1 MANVQ
6 RNFIAGRMNKSLDE
20 RLVPNGEYT
29 DALNVRLGSTELSE
43 VGSVE
48 NSKGNTKLTD
58 LVYINGVPL
67 SSSAKC
73 IGAFDDSAR
82 AIIYWFIHDPS
93 FTLGATGK
101 LDMIV
106 SFNVETGGLIYH
118 IISIDNGLGQ
128 NTTLNFN
135 PEFLIT
141 GINIIDELLF
151 FTDNTNPPRVINI
164 NRNYGN
170 PVNNID
176 QFDSRE
182 ILVVKGPPLSAPTVQ
197 LIKSNNDDTYL
208 TDNFVCFAYRYRY
221 SNSEFS
227 ATSQFSQPAFLPS
240 AFKFSPS
247 SFSNDGMLNEFNA
260 CTVTFDS
267 GSSLVKGID
276 ILFKEANDPT
286 IKVVQRIDKEED
298 SMPNN
303 NPNQQ
308 ITFDAAKIFSILPEA
323 EILRL
328 YDNVPTL
335 AKAQT
340 LMANRLVYGNYV
352 EGYDLV
358 DTFNLKTRLDF
369 TASGVSTGLGENTV
383 STSLESSSF
392 TAFSHS
398 LSVNESKL
406 VMDFTGIT
414 GDLIVGSQI
423 TLDFTFEHTAW
434 NGSSL
439 PNETTPATTIG
450 FTYILTQ
457 DFTADP
463 DPLTSLI
470 TSSDFIAKFGTT
482 TATIQTVA
490 NAQAGTGVT
499 LTDKFNNALEA
510 QLGSTSPQYDV
521 NQTGITSSTPA
532 LPSAGEG
539 IKIEKGT
546 GDTLTMQILA
556 AEYKENGGTNLI
568 VEYFKITRAN
578 VSLQRVSNTASLHS
592 NRGYEVG
599 IIYMDS
605 FNRATTALVSD
616 FNTVNFP
623 CSTSSTKN
631 SINIT
636 IPPSQR
642 APSFATRYKFC
653 IKADTDTYE
662 TIYSAIYFQDPN
674 SNEVYFLLEGE
685 NIQKVNEG
693 DRLIVKRDAAGP
705 RQTCTTTTVLELA
718 AKTTDFIDP
727 KDPDDPTV
735 DIPVPAGT
743 YMKLNN
749 VNFAATMTN
758 NNVIDVSE
766 DPASAGQNHRYPLM
780 AYPLFDTKTT
790 FTNGN
795 YDLPTGTKVVL
806 EIEQIREGRGRSCEL
821 RTSIISHEFVCSQD
835 YSTWEQFVAG
845 ENFEGV
851 IENNAAVFPTVVTDG
866 NNPVNNIFLNSVASA
881 AATKSTIDN
890 AKDTQL
896 FDTTVFGGDT
906 DSPSSRSDL
915 NDNNYYRLYKNT
927 SNNNYYLLVSGT
939 RCCGGNSKGDSVV
952 RVDVTVFRR
961 EAEIVF
967 ETEPKDTLPDLWFE
981 GSQSFEVDTLGQ
993 HLGNVVNQ
1001 NISQG
1006 VAGVV
1011 RTNFSNC
1018 FTFGNG
1024 VESYKIRDSVVG
1036 KQFNLG
1042 NRNFTTNNTTFQK
1055 AHRFADLTYSGVFND
1070 ETNVNKLNEFNL
1082 GLANFKPLEETFGD
1096 VEILFARRDDI
1107 LVLQEDKISYVL
1119 AGKDLLTDADG
1130 TGQLTSVPAV
1140 LGKQI
1145 ARIENYGISNNPESF
1160 AVWGES
1166 KYFTDAK
1173 RSAVI
1178 HLIGSSMANEQLNVI
1193 SEAGMRS
1200 FFRDLFTSSFTTQKL
1215 GAYDPYMNE
1224 FVLTSNTILKPE
1236 VAKCTACGV
1245 TRNITIPG
1253 GDTFIYCVDLEPQE
1267 GTVVVRYELP
1277 LEGPQNIIT
1286 EATSQNIITEAG
1298 DDITTEGGVG
1308 VVGYTI
1314 KAYYNN
1320 IETTTGLVYSSGTFT
1335 FEKDATTVNQ
1345 VVIEITSTATVD
1357 DTIEVT
1363 VECPS
1368 GTLLNVY
1375 SVCLTDAVDAGKFI
1389 HNEASW
1395 SDGYLFSN
1403 VQSELVTFG
1412 TGTGAF
1418 VISQYKPVVG
1428 NQGVGIIPTDNSVM
1442 TMGVNKIKFD
1452 DFVFDTANNSLGF
1465 VRSST
1470 LYQNNITDI
1479 TTLVGLETTIP
1490 INNLGAPDKYTGSF
1504 TVPAGGNHLYL
1515 IYDYRNPNRVTPT
1528 PPTPAVYDFTRY
1540 TQCQG
1545 PDTIVFRAATGYTF
1559 PAVARYEGVCYQK
1572 QTLVSAIS
1580 SIDIPTGSETF
1591 VDCPT
1596 CEAAP
1601 PPPTPA
1607 TAPLLTTNSSTN
1619 VTSVSFTANGSLDTA
1634 NGTVTSRGFYI
1645 GTNSSY
1651 VSNTQYAVSGTAL
1664 GSFSYNFAGATQ
1676 GTTYYVTAYAVN
1688 EHGTGVGLTVSTT
1701 TTAVAYDYMEYKGC
1715 TDSTVTQIFRS
1726 LTTIPF
1732 PLVIKYNDV
1741 CYHDFSPTPTPSS
1754 IDVPPTQYESCP
1766 LCEET
1771 LVDDD
1776 DDTGDD
1782 GGTGFDT
1789 ETFTIQLCDG
1799 TGPSYII
1806 TINNIP
1812 LTGSVTKSSFVV
1824 NSSVRLNGNYGQPV
1838 STYPEFDGDANY
1850 KITAVGT
1857 ANPLVTLAYVAFVDD
1872 CSDWPTDDPPPPPQL
1887 YYRLIGCEKGEG
1899 NGATPQDCY
1908 LLTATQPNANQRFV
1922 DGASGVNTNQGTIY
1936 DFFRYSGDQGLTY
1949 NGGRLCTNIQ
1959 PVGTSTGCPPVPTP
1973 TPVGPTPTPTT
1984 IEVYFQVK
1992 ECYASSSATTYYYKV
2007 TNWAGDP
2014 NMPADQLQNVL
2025 DAFIGRAM
2033 TVSGG
2038 NDDSKYW
2045 EIVGADQTQGSTY
2058 TVTYVQ
2064 IESSCAGFAPA
2075 PTPTPT
2081 PTPPTPPIIYGQY
2094 LACDGADDVAYVSA
2108 PSGTTFPNVLKISGI
2123 CYQYSSLGGSSGALY
2138 SNYDDFTTCFDCQQ
2152 SVPSPP
2158 PPSPPTPTCFAI
2170 NNISTGSSATL
2181 ACNPTRYETM
2191 YFNNSSFCQASNF
2204 FRTDANCGTSVAD
2217 TYVSNGSYYRQWSSG
2232 QFGPCLICQQQ

>member
-82 AIIYWFIHDPS
+82 AIIYWFIHDPA
-93 FTLGATGK
+93 FTLGSTGK

-151 FTDNTNPPRVINI
+151 FTDNTNPPRVINV
-164 NRNYGN
+164 NRNYSN

-197 LIKSNNDDTYL
+197 LIKSNDEDTYL
-208 TDNFVCFAYRYRY
+208 TDNFICFAYRYRY

-286 IKVVQRIDKEED
+286 IKVIQRIDKEED

-358 DTFNLKTRLDF
+358 DTLNQKTRLDF
-369 TASGVSTGLGENTV
+369 TALGVSTGLGENTV
-383 STSLESSSF
+383 PTSLESSNF

-398 LSVNESKL
+398 LAVSESKL

-414 GDLIVGSQI
+414 GELIVGSQI

-470 TSSDFIAKFGTT
+470 TSTDFIAKFGTT

-556 AEYKENGGTNLI
+556 AEYKENGGSNLI

-578 VSLQRVSNTASLHS
+578 VSLQRISNTASLHS

-623 CSTSSTKN
+623 CSASSTKN

-642 APSFATRYKFC
+642 APRFATRYKFC

-662 TIYSAIYFQDPN
+662 TIYSAIYFEDPN

-718 AKTTDFIDP
+718 AKSADFIDP
-727 KDPDDPTV
+727 KDPNDPTI

-758 NNVIDVSE
+758 DNVIDVSE

-795 YDLPTGTKVVL
+795 YDLPIGTKVVI
-806 EIEQIREGRGRSCEL
+806 EIEQIREGRNRSCEL

-835 YSTWEQFVAG
+835 YTTWEDFVNG

-851 IENNAAVFPTVVTDG
+851 IENNAAVVPTVVTDG

-881 AATKSTIDN
+881 TATKSTINN
-890 AKDTQL
+890 ATDTQL
-896 FDTTVFGGDT
+896 FDATVFGGDT

-915 NDNNYYRLYKNT
+915 NDNNYYRLYKNN

-939 RCCGGNSKGDSVV
+939 RSCGGNSKGDSVV

-981 GSQSFEVDTLGQ
+981 GSQSFEVDSLGQ

-1130 TGQLTSVPAV
+1130 TGQLTSVPSV

-1245 TRNITIPG
+1245 TRNITIPAG
-1253 GDTFIYCVDLEPQE
+1253 QTFIYCVDLEPQE

-1277 LEGPQNIIT
+1277 LEGPQDIIT
-1286 EATSQNIITEAG
+1286 EATSQDIITEGG
-1298 DDITTEGGVG
+1298 DVIQTEGGVG

-1320 IETTTGLVYSSGTFT
+1320 IETTTGLVYASGTFT

-1403 VQSELVTFG
+1403 VQSDLVTFG

-1418 VISQYKPVVG
+1418 VISQYKAVVG

-1442 TMGVNKIKFD
+1442 TMSVNKIKFD

-1490 INNLGAPDKYTGSF
+1490 INNLAAPDKYTGSF

-1528 PPTPAVYDFTRY
+1528 PPSPAVYDFTRY

-1559 PAVARYEGVCYQK
+1559 PTVARYEGVCYQK

-1591 VDCPT
+1591 VDCAT
-1596 CEAAP
+1596 CEAAA

-1607 TAPLLTTNSSTN
+1607 SAPLLTTNSSSN

-1651 VSNTQYAVSGTAL
+1651 ISNTQYAVSGTAL
-1664 GSFSYNFAGATQ
+1664 GNFSYNFAGATQ

-1726 LTTIPF
+1726 LTTVPF
-1732 PLVIKYNDV
+1732 PLVVKYNNV
-1741 CYHDFSPTPTPSS
+1741 CYHDFSPTPTPTTV
-1754 IDVPPTQYESCP
+1754 DVPSTQYSSCP
-1766 LCEET
+1766 LCEEQV
-1771 LVDDD
+1771 VDDD

-1782 GGTGFDT
+1782 GGGTGFDT

-1850 KITAVGT
+1850 KITAIGT
-1857 ANPLVTLAYVAFVDD
+1857 ANPLVTLAYVAFVED

-1887 YYRLIGCEKGEG
+1887 YYRLIGCPKSSGS
-1899 NGATPQDCY
+1899 TPQDCY
-1908 LLTATQPNANQRFV
+1908 LLSATQPNADQRFV
-1922 DGASGVNTNQGTIY
+1922 DGASGGGQGTNY
-1936 DFFRYSGDQGLTY
+1936 NFYKYSGDQGLTY
-1949 NGGRLCTNIQ
+1949 NGGVLCTNIQ
-1959 PVGTSTGCPPVPTP
+1959 PVGTSTGCPPVPAP
-1973 TPVGPTPTPTT
+1973 PPVGPPPTPT
-1984 IEVYFQVK
+1984 VYTQDIAIR
-1992 ECYASSSATTYYYKV
+1992 ECYTSGSVYYVRVTGLSSPTLSTGQALRLNGPSGPGGT
-2007 TNWAGDP
+2007 
-2014 NMPADQLQNVL
+2014 PAMDGTK
-2025 DAFIGRAM
+2025 F
-2033 TVSGG
+2033 
-2038 NDDSKYW
+2038 W
-2045 EIVGADQTQGSTY
+2045 EITDNAATFYNTSV
-2058 TVTYVQ
+2058 TVIA
-2064 IESSCAGFAPA
+2064 IESSCGGF
-2075 PTPTPT
+2075 TPPPVPPVP
-2081 PTPPTPPIIYGQY
+2081 PTPPTIYGQY
-2094 LACDGADDVAYVSA
+2094 LDCDGGDAVAYVSG

-2123 CYQYSSLGGSSGALY
+2123 CYEYSTLGGSTGADY
-2138 SNYDDFTTCFDCQQ
+2138 TNYDDFTSCSLCQGTT
-2152 SVPSPP
+2152 PTPPTP
-2158 PPSPPTPTCFAI
+2158 PPSPPTPSCFAI
-2170 NNISTGSSATL
+2170 NNVSTGSSAL
-2181 ACNPTRYETM
+2181 SACNAFRSETM
-2191 YFNNSSFCQASNF
+2191 YFDASSLCQATAF
-2204 FRTDANCGTSVAD
+2204 YRTNDSCGSLAAA
-2217 TYVSNGSYYRQWSSG
+2217 TYVSDGSYSRQW
-2232 QFGPCLICQQQ
+2232 FGNYFGSCELCQQV